1 MLLVSRENRLVRAEA
16 IIPQRSE
23 EKVLD
28 MTKTV
33 HTLTIL
39 MCKLGVW
46 NMTRF
51 EKLVEIPR

>member
-1 MLLVSRENRLVRAEA
+1 MPLVSRENRLVRAEA

-33 HTLTIL
+33 HPYYAH
-39 MCKLGVW
+39 V
-46 NMTRF
+46 
-51 EKLVEIPR
+51 